1 MTIVLGLVVAIV
13 LGIAGAAI
21 YLRGVDVGRENALRE
36 LQARWADEEPTL
48 YLKIATKGDKPNDDA
63 GKGD

>member
-21 YLRGVDVGRENALRE
+21 YLSGVDVGRENALRE
-36 LQARWADEEPTL
+36 LQALWADEEPTL
-48 YLKIATKGDKPNDDA
+48 YLKIATK
-63 GKGD
+63 